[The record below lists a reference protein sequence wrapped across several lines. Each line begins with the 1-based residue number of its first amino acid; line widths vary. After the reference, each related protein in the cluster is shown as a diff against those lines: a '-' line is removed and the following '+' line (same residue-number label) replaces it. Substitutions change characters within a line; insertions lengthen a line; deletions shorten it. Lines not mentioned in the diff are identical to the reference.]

1 MKQGSVAPSLY
12 FPRGERTRRRAS
24 GRRFP
29 ETGSRVSERR
39 RRIRE
44 SSASAAAS
52 PAFRP
57 PLQRTVAAPA
67 RRLRP
72 TPRSLLCLLTPI
84 QLPRALLRDLSLRH
98 ALSSLLAGDNPIVA
112 KFRKKAFP
120 LFSSLEKLYEG
131 SVATGD
137 LNFTSTENPISAA
150 QRVESTP
157 RRSTSEQSTHET
169 QAAPNA
175 QYNGMAFFGRNP
187 FSSFH
192 DSVEGTE
199 AQSAPLNHNLEDQE
213 GGGGKRRKQ
222 SQTAAKLGDYIDF
235 RKSQIQKTVEKLDEK
250 KRHEDE
256 YSVEKCIDIV
266 DGMEDLSDEQK
277 ADANELFQ
285 TEMNR

>member
-1 MKQGSVAPSLY
+1 MYKGQNGWTAEGWRSITKKFNEMFPMARFTKQQIQEKEKELKSSYKVVRDAKNN
-12 FPRGERTRRRAS
+12 S
-24 GRRFP
+24 GTGWNEALGMIIP
-29 ETGSRVSERR
+29 EPNLWEKL
-39 RRIRE
+39 IR
-44 SSASAAAS
+44 
-52 PAFRP
+52 
-57 PLQRTVAAPA
+57 
-67 RRLRP
+67 
-72 TPRSLLCLLTPI
+72 
-84 QLPRALLRDLSLRH
+84 
-98 ALSSLLAGDNPIVA
+98 DNPKVA

-131 SVATGD
+131 LIGSVATCD

-169 QAAPNA
+169 QAAPS
-175 QYNGMAFFGRNP
+175 RNP

-199 AQSAPLNHNLEDQE
+199 AQFAPLNHNSEDQE

-285 TEMNR
+285 TEMNRQIFVKTKNPNVRVIWLKKRFLRYV

>member
-1 MKQGSVAPSLY
+1 MYKGQNSWTAEGWRSITNKFNEMFPIARFTKQ
-12 FPRGERTRRRAS
+12 
-24 GRRFP
+24 
-29 ETGSRVSERR
+29 
-39 RRIRE
+39 
-44 SSASAAAS
+44 
-52 PAFRP
+52 
-57 PLQRTVAAPA
+57 Q
-67 RRLRP
+67 
-72 TPRSLLCLLTPI
+72 I
-84 QLPRALLRDLSLRH
+84 QEKEKELKCSYKVVRDAKNQPNLWEKLIQ
-98 ALSSLLAGDNPIVA
+98 DNPKVA

-120 LFSSLEKLYEG
+120 LFNSLEKLYEG

-150 QRVESTP
+150 QR
-157 RRSTSEQSTHET
+157 
-169 QAAPNA
+169 
-175 QYNGMAFFGRNP
+175 YNGMAFFGRNP

-199 AQSAPLNHNLEDQE
+199 AQSAPLNHNSEDQE

-285 TEMNR
+285 TEMNRQIFVKTKNPNVRVIWLKKKISKVCLN

>member
-1 MKQGSVAPSLY
+1 MKQGSVAPSSY

-57 PLQRTVAAPA
+57 PLQRTVVAPA

-98 ALSSLLAGDNPIVA
+98 ALSSLLAGDNPIGSALGQVGGRDNPKVA

-131 SVATGD
+131 SVATDVLG
-137 LNFTSTENPISAA
+137 
-150 QRVESTP
+150 V
-157 RRSTSEQSTHET
+157 T
-169 QAAPNA
+169 QAR
-175 QYNGMAFFGRNP
+175 GFLR
-187 FSSFH
+187 
-192 DSVEGTE
+192 DS
-199 AQSAPLNHNLEDQE
+199 
-213 GGGGKRRKQ
+213 
-222 SQTAAKLGDYIDF
+222 
-235 RKSQIQKTVEKLDEK
+235 
-250 KRHEDE
+250 
-256 YSVEKCIDIV
+256 
-266 DGMEDLSDEQK
+266 K
-277 ADANELFQ
+277 A
-285 TEMNR
+285 

>member
-1 MKQGSVAPSLY
+1 MYKGQNGWTAEGWRSITNKFNEMFPMARFTKQQIQEKEKELKSSYKVVRDAKNN
-12 FPRGERTRRRAS
+12 S
-24 GRRFP
+24 G
-29 ETGSRVSERR
+29 TGWNEALGM
-39 RRIRE
+39 IIAE
-44 SSASAAAS
+44 
-52 PAFRP
+52 PN
-57 PLQRTVAAPA
+57 LWEK
-67 RRLRP
+67 L
-72 TPRSLLCLLTPI
+72 I
-84 QLPRALLRDLSLRH
+84 Q
-98 ALSSLLAGDNPIVA
+98 DNPKVA

-131 SVATGD
+131 LIGSVATGD
-137 LNFTSTENPISAA
+137 LNFTSTENPISSA

-157 RRSTSEQSTHET
+157 RRSTSEQSTH
-169 QAAPNA
+169 
-175 QYNGMAFFGRNP
+175 NGMAFFGRNP

-199 AQSAPLNHNLEDQE
+199 AQSAPLNYNLEDQE

-285 TEMNR
+285 TEMNRQIFVKTKNPNIRVIWLKKKISKVCL